1 MLINLSLGFKT
12 ALGSHT
18 SLEHSKLSHKPRILN
33 GNPPPQAP
41 SRTPPSSFGPCT
53 LHLQDV
59 RLSAERPCPDIDLT
73 SGCQVIGQVKK

>member
-1 MLINLSLGFKT
+1 MLINSSLDFKT

-18 SLEHSKLSHKPRILN
+18 SREHSEVGSQTQNAEGK
-33 GNPPPQAP
+33 PPPQNP

-59 RLSAERPCPDIDLT
+59 RLSTERPFFGF
-73 SGCQVIGQVKK
+73 SRRFQKQ